1 VSALDRVVLF
11 VAQGFGLG
19 RAPVAPGTFGTLG
32 GLLLAWGLKVV
43 CPDVW
48 IYASATV
55 ALCLVG
61 VALCQRATVLLG
73 SKDPQSVV
81 IDEIAA
87 MVLVFVGAP
96 WGWRNAALG
105 FALFRA
111 LDIAK
116 PWPIR
121 NVEKVHGGW
130 GVMLDDLV
138 AGVAAGG
145 LLYGIERMWPS

>member
-1 VSALDRVVLF
+1 MNWDRVVLI

-19 RAPVAPGTFGTLG
+19 LVRVGPGTFGTLG
-32 GLLLAWGLKVV
+32 GLLLAWGLKIA
-43 CPDVW
+43 CPSDRV
-48 IYASATV
+48 YAGATAV
-55 ALCLVG
+55 LCVVG
-61 VALCQRATVLLG
+61 VALCQRATVLLK

-87 MVLVFVGAP
+87 IVLVFAGVP
-96 WGWRNAALG
+96 WGWRNGLLG
-105 FALFRA
+105 FALFRV

-121 NVEKVHGGW
+121 AVERAPGGW

-138 AGVAAGG
+138 AGVVAGI
-145 LLYGIERMWPS
+145 LLFGVERQWPT